1 MANKNYGNALSS
13 RNSWF
18 NEENRPYDTGKLRL
32 KASPIYPDLRKLI
45 IWRNESEFPHDIWQ
59 IGTEHVDE
67 QICVRPEDGIAM
79 QPSYWFQKVDQ
90 ITEWQIVL
98 WKVYYWEF
106 WHGWTQ
112 FYSFLGLYLCHIS
125 SFQNNPRIVLIF
137 GFFIF

>member
-18 NEENRPYDTGKLRL
+18 NEENRSYDTGTLRL
-32 KASPIYPDLRKLI
+32 KASLIYPDLRKLI
-45 IWRNESEFPHDIWQ
+45 FWRIESEFPTDIWQ

-106 WHGWTQ
+106 WRGWTQ

-125 SFQNNPRIVLIF
+125 FQNNPRIVLIF